1 LAEEGIA
8 MPITFTRLGDS
19 ADLLGESPV
28 WDSTHHC
35 LYWVDSVSR
44 LIRRYQPATGAFSH
58 WQAPSMVGCVGL
70 ADEGSLV
77 TGLADGIYRM
87 HLASGEFTP
96 LLRPDP
102 ANPQV
107 RFNDGRADRFGRFLC
122 GSMGVHADPQGALY
136 RVSAGGEGEML
147 ANGIRISNTLC
158 FSPAGDTMY
167 FADSLDRSIRAYT
180 YGQASQPLTEPRRF
194 ADTEVLGSGPD
205 GATVDAEGYVWVAL
219 VQVGRIAR
227 FSPDGI
233 LNRLI
238 QAPTDMPSCL
248 AFGGPDLATLYV
260 TSIKNSGTGRAISR
274 HPDGGFLFAID
285 GLGVQGLPEPRFGQC
300 PVAAN
305 AAKGES
311 A

>member
-1 LAEEGIA
+1 

-285 GLGVQGLPEPRFGQC
+285 GLGVQGLPEPRFEQC